1 MCGSEDWDGSRQLV
15 QLAQNYGVPVND
27 EDALIA
33 LGRRHQR
40 QPAPEGDYVV
50 PVNIALEVIHRQYQ
64 DHDLQFQ
71 QRNRKFKEFQDEG
84 ARIVGDLIRQKSRLR
99 EFILQT
105 SAALEP
111 VLSAPWHGKDG
122 INLTAE
128 QSAAIQDSFGDDW
141 AKVLSSFG
149 SSNRPTSG
157 CWNTSEMGKPQASA
171 AVGLEPAQEESND
184 LCV

>member
-1 MCGSEDWDGSRQLV
+1 MSSKTFLRCAARKIGMDPGNLSR
-15 QLAQNYGVPVND
+15 LAQNYGVPVDD

-84 ARIVGDLIRQKSRLR
+84 R
-99 EFILQT
+99 ELLAT
-105 SAALEP
+105 
-111 VLSAPWHGKDG
+111 
-122 INLTAE
+122 
-128 QSAAIQDSFGDDW
+128 
-141 AKVLSSFG
+141 
-149 SSNRPTSG
+149 
-157 CWNTSEMGKPQASA
+157 
-171 AVGLEPAQEESND
+171 
-184 LCV
+184 